1 MESYKS
7 HQTNLTRAEEEAAE
21 QEDIKKLGKVV
32 DGAFESVGK
41 LTKLSV
47 HEVLHIIEEVDVGQ
61 LKKAVQEA
69 IKKIADSTDLDGPR
83 IIAIFMANKDASID
97 DIVNRLHQQSKE
109 NRHRL

>member
-1 MESYKS
+1 MQAYKS
-7 HQTNLTRAEEEAAE
+7 HQTHLTGAEEEAAE
-21 QEDIKKLGKVV
+21 QEDIKRLGKVV

-41 LTKLSV
+41 LTNLSV
-47 HEVLHIIEEVDVGQ
+47 HEVLHIIEEVNVAQ

-69 IKKIADSTDLDGPR
+69 IKKIADSTDLDGVQ
-83 IIAIFMANKDASID
+83 IIAIFMANRGASID